1 MASNHA
7 IVARTIRQF
16 VDDNLTPEASARKFA
31 TAARGYR
38 DQLIREGT
46 APAQYLT
53 FVDGREGA
61 KEETTRPG
69 GATVYRFSLIGA
81 IVRRVLTELERSAP
95 QDRGD
100 YMRSFVVAVNSR
112 PWTQDFDDIPPDA
125 EVMIV
130 NVVPYAR
137 KIETGAITIRVPA
150 KPFERSRQRLLRAF
164 PSVFFG
170 LTFVLLPGS
179 FGRNGYETPYV
190 LKGQY
195 HDPQFSARRRE
206 RQFRRGL
213 PFHRAGKSQTRG
225 QQVTY
230 PALTISL
237 AR

>member
-16 VDDNLTPEASARKFA
+16 AAENLTPEANARKFA
-31 TAARGYR
+31 AVARGYR
-38 DQLIREGT
+38 DDLIRRDE
-46 APAQYLT
+46 APALYRT

-69 GATVYRFSLIGA
+69 GATVYRFNLIGM
-81 IVRRVLTELERSAP
+81 IVRRVLAELQRASP
-95 QDRGD
+95 NKSGD
-100 YMRSFVVAVNSR
+100 YMDSFVVAVNGV
-112 PWTQDFDDIPPDA
+112 PWTQDYDDIPLDA

-137 KIETGAITIRVPA
+137 KAETGGMVLSVPA
-150 KPFERSRQRLLRAF
+150 APFERARQRLLRAF

-170 LTFVLLPGS
+170 KTFVLLPVS
-179 FGRNGYETPYV
+179 FGRNGYTTPYILQGHAHRV
-190 LKGQY
+190 PVQQSRRSSAFRKGKMFLA
-195 HDPQFSARRRE
+195 PRRDTM
-206 RQFRRGL
+206 
-213 PFHRAGKSQTRG
+213 KG

-230 PALTISL
+230 PALTIAL